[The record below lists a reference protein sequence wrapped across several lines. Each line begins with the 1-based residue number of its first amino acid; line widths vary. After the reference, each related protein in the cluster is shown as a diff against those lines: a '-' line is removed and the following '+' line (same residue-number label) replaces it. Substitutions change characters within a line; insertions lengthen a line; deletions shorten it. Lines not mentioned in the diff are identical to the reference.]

1 MLKKCEFPCNPL
13 PFYLFSSVF
22 ITTFAE
28 NLNKTYV
35 WIIEKLK

>member
-1 MLKKCEFPCNPL
+1 MLKKCEFPLNPL
-13 PFYLFSSVF
+13 LFYLFSSVF
-22 ITTFAE
+22 IITFAE